1 MDRKIVTRRIAD
13 IRKELL
19 HLNHDICV
27 MDSVD
32 IEQYPENYEVVST
45 EAGLR
50 AERIAC
56 RLRSLIYAST
66 NVDKMEYLAR
76 AGEAQGIEIR
86 CEDGIMEVTMPRLLP
101 KKRMRR
107 SNLFLLDPLQALL
120 KQYSEENRLP
130 YFKKCVVCICHV
142 YDCELP
148 EWCLLDYDNVQ
159 QKQILDM
166 IALYVMEDDSGL
178 LCDVYHTTEF
188 GEKEGT
194 NVFIMEQNQFAGW
207 LCKYKNTRKNI
218 SDF

>member
-1 MDRKIVTRRIAD
+1 MDRKIITRRIAD

-27 MDSVD
+27 MDSMDV
-32 IEQYPENYEVVST
+32 ERYPENYEAVST

-66 NVDKMEYLAR
+66 EVGKMEYLAR
-76 AGEAQGIEIR
+76 AGDAQGIKIYCR
-86 CEDGIMEVTMPRLLP
+86 DGIMEVAMPRLLP

-120 KQYSEENRLP
+120 KQYSEKKLLP

-142 YDCELP
+142 YDRELP
-148 EWCLLDYDNVQ
+148 DWCLLDYDNVQ

-178 LCDVYHTTEF
+178 LCDVYHTTEL
-188 GEKEGT
+188 GDKDGT
-194 NVFIMEQNQFAGW
+194 NLYIMEQNRFAGW
-207 LCKYKNTRKNI
+207 LQERKKTGKSI